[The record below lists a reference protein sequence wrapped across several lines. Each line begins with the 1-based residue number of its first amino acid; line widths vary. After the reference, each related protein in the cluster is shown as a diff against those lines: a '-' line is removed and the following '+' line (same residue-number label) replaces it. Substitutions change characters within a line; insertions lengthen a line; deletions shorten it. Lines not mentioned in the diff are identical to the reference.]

1 MAALAAEELGLK
13 KFKINKAI
21 KFIKNVNGR
30 LELVKKYPNNVR
42 VFIDYA
48 HTPEALREVITSVK
62 ESFNNNISLVFGCGG
77 ERDFK
82 KRPLMAKI
90 AKSLCKTYVTDDNP
104 RNENP
109 AKIRKEI
116 VFHHLKEASITKTET
131 DLKQLKNAILN
142 AEPDEVQLL
151 LVKVMKQYK
160 IMEIKFLISQ
170 IKRLSRALKLKEKNI
185 KNIKIIIIIPKY

>member
-62 ESFNNNISLVFGCGG
+62 
-77 ERDFK
+77 
-82 KRPLMAKI
+82 
-90 AKSLCKTYVTDDNP
+90 
-104 RNENP
+104 
-109 AKIRKEI
+109 
-116 VFHHLKEASITKTET
+116 
-131 DLKQLKNAILN
+131 
-142 AEPDEVQLL
+142 
-151 LVKVMKQYK
+151 KV
-160 IMEIKFLISQ
+160 L
-170 IKRLSRALKLKEKNI
+170 
-185 KNIKIIIIIPKY
+185 IIIFR